1 MVVCRNSVF
10 FVAVT
15 SVGIALA
22 MPQLVSAQQGRG
34 GAMFGAAR
42 VQLATLPE
50 VVAELKLT
58 DEQKKNAVEISDKLR
73 EDRRELF
80 QSGAGDDFAAL
91 QEKLQKLSSEATEK
105 FVVTL
110 DAAQRKRLTELFV
123 QANGTRA
130 LNDAEVSKALEI
142 TEEQG
147 RKLSELRQ
155 ESSQAVRDAF
165 QDLQGA
171 SQEER
176 REALGKLRDEWDKK
190 FLAVLTD
197 AQRQQLDQMK
207 GKVIELDLSPL
218 APRRQAN

>member
-1 MVVCRNSVF
+1 MVVFRNRVF
-10 FVAVT
+10 LVAVT
-15 SVGIALA
+15 SVGVALA
-22 MPQLVSAQQGRG
+22 MTQIVSAQQRR

-50 VVAELKLT
+50 VAAELKLT
-58 DEQKKNAVEISDKLR
+58 DEQKTSAAQISDKLT

-91 QEKLQKLSSEATEK
+91 QEKLQKLSSEATDK

-110 DAAQRKRLTELFV
+110 EAAQRKRLTEIFV

-130 LNDAEVSKALEI
+130 LSDAEVSKALEI
-142 TEEQG
+142 TQEQD

-155 ESSQAVRDAF
+155 ENSQAVRDAL

-176 REALGKLRDEWDKK
+176 REALGKLRDESDKK
-190 FLAVLTD
+190 ALAVLTD
-197 AQRQQLDQMK
+197 PQRQQLDQMK
-207 GKVIELDLSPL
+207 GKPIELDLSPL
-218 APRRQAN
+218 SPRRQTN